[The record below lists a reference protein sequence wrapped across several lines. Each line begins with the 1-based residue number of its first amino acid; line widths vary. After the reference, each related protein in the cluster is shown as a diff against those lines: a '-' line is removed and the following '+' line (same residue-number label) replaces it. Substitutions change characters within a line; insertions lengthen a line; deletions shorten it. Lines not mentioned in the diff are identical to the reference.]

1 MDMKEIEKAIKDGKS
16 LDNINRRSDKK
27 FKIDGMDV
35 SPSKMPTIRTPKNKK
50 FDVDGEEF
58 ELQERPVSGKMKLL
72 SKGGSVSKRAD
83 GCAQRGKTR
92 GKMV

>member
-1 MDMKEIEKAIKDGKS
+1 MKEIEKAIKEGRS
-16 LDNINRRSDKK
+16 LDNINRRSSKK
-27 FKIDGMDV
+27 PTIDGMEIK
-35 SPSKMPTIRTPKNKK
+35 PIPMPTPRVPKNKK
-50 FDVDGEEF
+50 FEIDGEEF
-58 ELQERPVSGKMKLL
+58 EIEERPARRGKMQLL